1 MSKTK
6 TLSSSIWLTGSLAIG
21 LTAAGYLATVDQ
33 AMAEDAAAAQAA
45 QAGILP
51 IPDYTGDFGER
62 KFLFGDFGGKRT
74 QWANNG
80 FQFSVESLSW
90 TDTVVDGGI
99 DDDTQFGSNLTY
111 NLNFDLMRAGI
122 LPGAL
127 ITVRAETRFGE
138 SGNVKTGR
146 VSPMNTGALSP
157 TNYSAPD
164 DGYDFALTNLTYLQ
178 MLSEHF
184 GLIAGKFDLY
194 GDGLGNEFATGR
206 GHTKFQNWSLNSTT
220 PTIMIPASTV
230 GAGAVFLPNPNLNIL
245 ALLTSATE
253 CTKSNCFDDLD
264 EGGIFIF
271 KAAYQYNLNGMPGGV
286 TGGGAYT
293 FDADFTELDSL
304 TFSFREGLGT
314 STKDSMWI
322 VTADFWQY
330 LWTKERHSGP
340 LNLSN
345 RETDLQGVG
354 LFGSFGFADKDVNP
368 YKTALTFGVGGRGVF
383 EARPDDT
390 FGIGYYYND
399 LSKGRFLDK
408 VDDGQ
413 GVEAFYNFAITPG
426 VRFTAGAQWIKSTGI
441 LGLDD
446 AVVLSTRLQIK
457 F

>member
-1 MSKTK
+1 MRITGIPRSRL
-6 TLSSSIWLTGSLAIG
+6 TLAGSLAIG
-21 LTAAGYLATVDQ
+21 LSSMGYIAATGPAMADYTAAAP
-33 AMAEDAAAAQAA
+33 AAP
-45 QAGILP
+45 AGILP

-74 QWANNG
+74 EWANNG
-80 FQFSVESLSW
+80 VQFNVESLSW

-99 DDDTQFGSNLTY
+99 DDDTQVGSNLTY
-111 NLNFDLMRAGI
+111 NLNIDLMRAGI

-127 ITVRAETRFGE
+127 ISIRAETRFGD

-146 VSPMNTGALSP
+146 VMPMNTAALSP
-157 TNYSAPD
+157 TNYSAVD
-164 DGYDFALTNLTYLQ
+164 DGYDFAVTNLTYLQ

-184 GLIAGKFDLY
+184 GVIVGKFDLY

-206 GHTKFQNWSLNSTT
+206 GHTKFQNWSLNSAAATLL
-220 PTIMIPASTV
+220 IPASTV
-230 GAGAVFLPNPNLNIL
+230 GVGAVFLPNPNLNIL
-245 ALLTSATE
+245 TLLTSATE

-271 KAAYQYNLNGMPGGV
+271 KASYQYNMSGLPGGV
-286 TGGGAYT
+286 TGGGSYT
-293 FDADFTELDSL
+293 FDRDFTKLDSL
-304 TFSFREGLGT
+304 SFSPGEGLGT
-314 STKDSMWI
+314 STKDSMWL

-330 LWTKERHSGP
+330 LWTKGRHSGP
-340 LNLSN
+340 VNLAN

-368 YKTALTFGVGGRGVF
+368 YKTSFTFGVGGRGLF
-383 EARPDDT
+383 DARPDDS

-399 LSKGRFLDK
+399 LSKARFLDK

-413 GVEAFYNFAITPG
+413 GAEAFYNFAITPG
-426 VRFTAGAQWIKSTGI
+426 VRFTTGAQWIKSPGSRI
-441 LGLDD
+441 DD
-446 AVVLSTRLQIK
+446 AIVLSTRLQMT